1 MNASV
6 VGVRI
11 EAQSG
16 PAGQQALEIDA
27 VNATFKGTVTF
38 SDGNL
43 PPEARTTSKS
53 GIALLELID
62 QAHAAGKTWK
72 VVRKLGTV
80 QSVSIENATFSFKA
94 AFDLDG
100 APKFTRVK
108 NKKTIAVKAKDWVIE

>member
-1 MNASV
+1 MNANIE
-6 VGVRI
+6 GAKI

-72 VVRKLGTV
+72 VARKLGTV
-80 QSVSIENATFSFKA
+80 QSVNIEKATFSFKA
-94 AFDLDG
+94 AFNIDG
-100 APKFTRVK
+100 VSKLTTVQ